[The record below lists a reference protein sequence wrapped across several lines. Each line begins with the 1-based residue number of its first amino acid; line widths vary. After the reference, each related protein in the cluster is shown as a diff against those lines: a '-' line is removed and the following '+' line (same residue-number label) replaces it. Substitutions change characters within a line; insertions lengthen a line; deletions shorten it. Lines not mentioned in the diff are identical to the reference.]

1 MSVNIL
7 ELIQYITWLSTER
20 EEALSPIRLVKFIY
34 LADLYYAKENKGV
47 TLTGWTWKF
56 VHYGPFCVESLQAIK
71 GAVDKGVIE
80 AFSFESQFD
89 DEEHFLYKHDSDM
102 EPSISSILPYYVT
115 GPLQAAIGK
124 WAGDTYGLLDH
135 IYFETEPMKNVHPG
149 DILDFSKIQEV
160 IQVEKISIKK
170 LSKRKLAEGKK
181 LISVMRE
188 RQSKRIKQDYER
200 PIFDKAY
207 VEALSFLNG
216 EGLDVSITGE
226 AEIEDSVTEL
236 D

>member
-1 MSVNIL
+1 MAINIL

-47 TLTGWTWKF
+47 TLTGWTWRF

-71 GAVDKGVIE
+71 GAVDKGFIE

-89 DEEHFLYKHDSDM
+89 DEEHFLYKQESDT
-102 EPSISSILPYYVT
+102 EPAIGSILPYYIT
-115 GPLQAAIGK
+115 GPLQAAIRK

-135 IYFETEPMKNVHPG
+135 IYFGTEPMKDVHPG

-160 IQVEKISIKK
+160 IRVEKISMKK
-170 LSKRKLAEGKK
+170 LSKQKLVEGKK
-181 LISVMRE
+181 LISKMIE
-188 RQSKRIKQDYER
+188 RQSKSIKPDYEQ
-200 PIFDKAY
+200 PIFDEAY
-207 VEALSFLNG
+207 LEALNFLNG
-216 EGLDVSITGE
+216 EGLEVSLTGE
-226 AEIEDSVTEL
+226 AEIEDSAVEL

>member
-1 MSVNIL
+1 MAINIL

-71 GAVDKGVIE
+71 GAVDKGFIE

-89 DEEHFLYKHDSDM
+89 DEEHFLYKRESDT
-102 EPSISSILPYYVT
+102 EPAVGSILPYYIT
-115 GPLQAAIGK
+115 GPLQAAIRK

-135 IYFETEPMKNVHPG
+135 IYFETEPMKDVHPG
-149 DILDFSKIQEV
+149 DILDFSKTQEV
-160 IQVEKISIKK
+160 IRVEKISMKK
-170 LSKRKLAEGKK
+170 LSKQKLVEGKK
-181 LISVMRE
+181 LISKMIE
-188 RQSKRIKQDYER
+188 RQSKRIKPEYEQS
-200 PIFDKAY
+200 IFDEAY
-207 VEALSFLNG
+207 LEALNFLNG
-216 EGLDVSITGE
+216 EGLDVSLKGE
-226 AEIEDSVTEL
+226 AEIEDSVAEL